1 MTRRWSRR
9 SRRGGAARLSSRPG
23 GRSARVRS
31 SVLESAFQLLVRK
44 GLEAFSIAEVA
55 AQSGVHATSIY
66 RRWGTKDAL
75 VRDACLHQAD
85 VALPIPDTGSL
96 RSDLVALLDR
106 LVAWLTSREG
116 QVLLALSSSQ
126 HPHVVAARRNYW
138 RKRFDLIRPVFEKA
152 KSRGEFPR
160 HTDPIE
166 FLELLI
172 APLYLRALTTAE
184 PVEDWPRKAMLDRL
198 LALYTLPVPRGRS
211 RRS

>member
-1 MTRRWSRR
+1 MTRLRSRR
-9 SRRGGAARLSSRPG
+9 SRRGSRPG

-31 SVLESAFQLLVRK
+31 SVLQSAFELLVRK
-44 GLEAFSIAEVA
+44 GIEAFSIAEVA

-75 VRDACLHQAD
+75 VREACLHQAD

-106 LVAWLTSREG
+106 LVAWMASRQG

-126 HPHVVAARRNYW
+126 HPHVVSARRNYW
-138 RKRFDLIRPVFEKA
+138 RRRFDLIRPVFEKA
-152 KSRGEFPR
+152 KARGEFPR
-160 HTDPIE
+160 QTDPIE
-166 FLELLI
+166 FLEMLI
-172 APLYLRALTTAE
+172 APLYLRALMTAE
-184 PVEDWPRKAMLDRL
+184 RVEAWPRKAMLDRL
-198 LALYTLPVPRGRS
+198 LALYMRPVPRGRS

>member
-44 GLEAFSIAEVA
+44 GLEAFSIADVA

-75 VRDACLHQAD
+75 VRDACLHHAD

-106 LVAWLTSREG
+106 LVAWMASRQG
-116 QVLLALSSSQ
+116 RVLLALSSSQ
-126 HPHVVAARRNYW
+126 HYHFVSARRSYRVSRFYW
-138 RKRFDLIRPVFEKA
+138 IRPICEKA

-160 HTDPIE
+160 EPEPIE
-166 FLELLI
+166 FLEMLI
-172 APLYLRALTTAE
+172 APLYLRALMTAE
-184 PVEDWPRKAMLDRL
+184 SVENWPRKAMLDRL
-198 LALYTLPVPRGRS
+198 LAFYTRPVRRGR
-211 RRS
+211 